1 MVIFVRFQV
10 SFGHPLV
17 IKGDFWSFL
26 QCVLMAMARAVPRAM
41 LWHGPRHG
49 PRHGRRYK
57 AISRS
62 LRGISGKFWSFL
74 VDLRGV
80 LVIPS

>member
-26 QCVLMAMARAVPRAM
+26 QCVLMAMPRAK
-41 LWHGPRHG
+41 GKRPF
-49 PRHGRRYK
+49 Y
-57 AISRS
+57 RS
-62 LRGISGKFWSFL
+62 FQG
-74 VDLRGV
+74 DLRHV
-80 LVIPS
+80 LVILG